1 MAAQKTMGTTLTIT
15 SQTPDLEIVDV
26 RVIGEFGV
34 ESEEIDVTTLD
45 SADGYRETI
54 GSLKDSGEVTF
65 EGFVKTAG
73 NSASLFAL
81 AEAQSIEE
89 FEIEFPD
96 GAKAEFEG
104 WIKSYKD
111 TGAEVEG
118 VRGFTG
124 TIRINGA
131 VDFTDAPAPSV

>member
-15 SQTPDLEIVDV
+15 STDPELEIVDI
-26 RVIGEFGV
+26 RVLGEFGV

-45 SADGYRETI
+45 SPDGYRETI
-54 GSLKDSGEVTF
+54 GSLKDAGEITF

-73 NSASLFAL
+73 NMADLFAL
-81 AEAQSIEE
+81 AESQAVETYKV
-89 FEIEFPD
+89 EFPD
-96 GAKAEFEG
+96 GATAKFDG
-104 WIKSYKD
+104 WIKSFKD
-111 TGAEVEG
+111 TGAAVDG

-124 TIRINGA
+124 TVRITGA